1 MIECIIPTVKIAGVA
16 PDIDLHFAWQAWHLQ
31 HWAGSGDA
39 LGSRLAP
46 LSPRHFAWHAWHG
59 DSDLPFFWTNCFLLG
74 VVSVSPVSPV
84 SLAAK
89 GSGVVAVFV
98 WCLCFF
104 GLCFLVALVW
114 LFWCYLLP
122 SLPACLSSF
131 TDWCLVHKQESREQK
146 KVTVTFLLRG
156 RRGTW

>member
-1 MIECIIPTVKIAGVA
+1 MSASS
-16 PDIDLHFAWQAWHLQ
+16 QQ
-31 HWAGSGDA
+31 
-39 LGSRLAP
+39 
-46 LSPRHFAWHAWHG
+46 
-59 DSDLPFFWTNCFLLG
+59 FWTNCFLLG

-98 WCLCFF
+98 WCLWFF

-114 LFWCYLLP
+114 LFWCFLFP

-131 TDWCLVHKQESREQK
+131 TDWCLVHKQQSREQK
-146 KVTVTFLLRG
+146 RKAHTRKSRRRRAQKERARQEPSSLPTTLITAFADLPLCKPACDLQRSTYDPLRSHL
-156 RRGTW
+156 RPTAHLAI